1 MVLLKSIEKLKKGED
16 APSFYLQGIDNKFY
30 SLEDFKG
37 SKGLVII
44 FMCNHCP
51 YVKAKISKIVELS
64 QNYLPKAISFVGI
77 NPNNH
82 PDYPEDSFENM
93 KKFAKEHNIKFPY
106 LFDSTQEVAKA
117 YGAVCTPDPF
127 VFDSNFK
134 LFYHGRIDDVH
145 YPNTQK
151 PKSEDMIEVLDSLL
165 AGRTYTKKAQP
176 SMGCS
181 IKWRE

>member
-1 MVLLKSIEKLKKGED
+1 MVLLKSIEKLKKGD
-16 APSFYLQGIDNKFY
+16 MAPPFSLQGIDNKFY
-30 SLEDFKG
+30 SLNDFKG

-51 YVKAKISKIVELS
+51 YVKAKIAKIVWLS
-64 QNYLPKAISFVGI
+64 EIYMQKSISFVGI
-77 NPNNH
+77 NSNNH

-93 KKFAKEHNIKFPY
+93 KKFAKQHSIKFPY
-106 LFDSTQEVAKA
+106 LFDQTQEVAKA

-127 VFDSNFK
+127 VFDSNLK

-145 YPNTQK
+145 YPNTHK
-151 PKSEDMIEVLDSLL
+151 PKSEDMMEVLDLLL
-165 AGRTYTKKAQP
+165 AGKEYTKKAQP